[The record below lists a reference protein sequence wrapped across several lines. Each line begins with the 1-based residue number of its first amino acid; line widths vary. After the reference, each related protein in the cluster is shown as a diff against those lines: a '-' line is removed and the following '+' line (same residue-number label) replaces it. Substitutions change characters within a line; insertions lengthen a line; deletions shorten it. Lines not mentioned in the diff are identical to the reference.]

1 MRSPGLILL
10 PLLAQLACSG
20 DPASTGDETTA
31 TTDSTTEA
39 PPDLCGEAEARLGQ
53 RVCEHHVPDLAAW
66 SALSL
71 PVDKI
76 DQARTGKYMVPAR
89 DDARLPALVMDVNR
103 YELHYQFLREAF
115 PDLFAELTPPDYDR
129 LISDPDAREFFAGP
143 ITEYRDLNGD
153 SIFGVVAWDPQTDL
167 TTTIRC
173 EQFQQLHAELS
184 AIFAAG
190 PLAIVP
196 TGDLQRQVLADCEV
210 PQYDA
215 AAAIDY
221 EPYTV
226 AVGFGTVRRYT
237 PAEFAAATDAVA
249 YGFQDILVLAEAPL
263 DVERVVS
270 GAVTGGRQAQLSHLN
285 VRSAARGTPN
295 CFLNDAHARLAPWDG
310 QLVRLECSK
319 TALEV
324 RAATQDEAAAWWD
337 KLRPEPVS
345 IPAPDLEHSELTP
358 LLDLP
363 TATADERELGVRRYG
378 AKGRNLAALYQ
389 RIDPAYQLPGF
400 LVPFHYYDQFITS
413 ESWQVD
419 LGDGPEVLTFAATI
433 DRLLADPTFRS
444 DPALRRARLGQLH
457 DAMRDADC
465 DPAFIV
471 ALKNQLLATFGGAD
485 VMARFRSSSNAE
497 DAPGFSGAGLYEST
511 NACLADDQ
519 DPDKSGPSRC
529 DPDEPDE
536 RGLCRA
542 VKKVWASLWLV
553 RAFEERE
560 WYGIDHAQAAMAIL
574 VDLRYADEL
583 ANMVVFTGDPNLVG
597 DHRFLVN
604 AQAGDLEVV
613 SPIPGTWPETT
624 RLTLSAGQVTKIDR
638 VRGSSELPEDQHVL
652 SDAQLE
658 QLGAL
663 LAQIAVDF
671 PIDDPPP
678 PDTALLLDT
687 EWKLRPDNTLL
698 IKQIR
703 PYLRRE

>member
-1 MRSPGLILL
+1 
-10 PLLAQLACSG
+10 
-20 DPASTGDETTA
+20 
-31 TTDSTTEA
+31 
-39 PPDLCGEAEARLGQ
+39 
-53 RVCEHHVPDLAAW
+53 
-66 SALSL
+66 
-71 PVDKI
+71 
-76 DQARTGKYMVPAR
+76 
-89 DDARLPALVMDVNR
+89 
-103 YELHYQFLREAF
+103 
-115 PDLFAELTPPDYDR
+115 
-129 LISDPDAREFFAGP
+129 
-143 ITEYRDLNGD
+143 
-153 SIFGVVAWDPQTDL
+153 
-167 TTTIRC
+167 
-173 EQFQQLHAELS
+173 
-184 AIFAAG
+184 
-190 PLAIVP
+190 
-196 TGDLQRQVLADCEV
+196 
-210 PQYDA
+210 
-215 AAAIDY
+215 
-221 EPYTV
+221 
-226 AVGFGTVRRYT
+226 
-237 PAEFAAATDAVA
+237 
-249 YGFQDILVLAEAPL
+249 
-263 DVERVVS
+263 
-270 GAVTGGRQAQLSHLN
+270 
-285 VRSAARGTPN
+285 
-295 CFLNDAHARLAPWDG
+295 
-310 QLVRLECSK
+310 
-319 TALEV
+319 
-324 RAATQDEAAAWWD
+324 
-337 KLRPEPVS
+337 
-345 IPAPDLEHSELTP
+345 
-358 LLDLP
+358 
-363 TATADERELGVRRYG
+363 
-378 AKGRNLAALYQ
+378 
-389 RIDPAYQLPGF
+389 
-400 LVPFHYYDQFITS
+400 
-413 ESWQVD
+413 
-419 LGDGPEVLTFAATI
+419 VLTFAATI

-529 DPDEPDE
+529 DPDEPEE

-624 RLTLSAGQVTKIDR
+624 RLTLSAGEVTKIDR